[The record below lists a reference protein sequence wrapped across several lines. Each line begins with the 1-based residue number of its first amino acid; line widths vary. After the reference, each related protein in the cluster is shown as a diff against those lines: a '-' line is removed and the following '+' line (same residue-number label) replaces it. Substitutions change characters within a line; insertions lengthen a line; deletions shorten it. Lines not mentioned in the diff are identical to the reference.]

1 MKTTTSK
8 IGWVN
13 WFVFCCTQRKWKENY
28 SIFEIILF
36 CFGFWFGMKKKSPVL
51 TNRFL
56 LFILIISFGHNLKLT
71 LSLFLNCLGFFC
83 FSELFYITNF
93 DFQARFIYRIS
104 LYFCNEWFFSL
115 CFSSVWLVCVNGNCF
130 FLHSKSKKMLSNAVE
145 LYQNWCVCDRSA
157 TQNWHK
163 KKMLWWS
170 E

>member
-1 MKTTTSK
+1 
-8 IGWVN
+8 
-13 WFVFCCTQRKWKENY
+13 
-28 SIFEIILF
+28 
-36 CFGFWFGMKKKSPVL
+36 MKKKSPVL

-83 FSELFYITNF
+83 FSELFYSTNF

-130 FLHSKSKKMLSNAVE
+130 FFTFKKQKKCCRMLLNCIKIDVCAIVRPHRINTKKNALMERVIRSNEQFDTVCMECLLTNNEILFWIHLMIILHTL
-145 LYQNWCVCDRSA
+145 
-157 TQNWHK
+157 
-163 KKMLWWS
+163 
-170 E
+170 